1 MFGLFGEAL
10 FTKDDNLLSMGQLC
24 FSAAVVFINTKM
36 LILEMHN
43 KTIISAV
50 AWVISVGGWFMWNIL
65 LSLVFKISGNKNYLL
80 YPLSQGFLHRFGTNL
95 LWWLVL
101 ILTLAALIVLE
112 LGVSSLRKTFW
123 PTDTDVF
130 QELQKDVFIRKRFEE
145 TARGEEEVEM
155 GREREKDSLEM
166 QREGEIQELLDR
178 PRVMDDENT
187 GLVKS
192 PVETITSPL
201 RTVSGSLT
209 RRKFSVDAG
218 GGGVVDKGR
227 GGQKLRHSVDI
238 AEVLGRK

>member
-1 MFGLFGEAL
+1 
-10 FTKDDNLLSMGQLC
+10 
-24 FSAAVVFINTKM
+24 
-36 LILEMHN
+36 
-43 KTIISAV
+43 
-50 AWVISVGGWFMWNIL
+50 
-65 LSLVFKISGNKNYLL
+65 
-80 YPLSQGFLHRFGTNL
+80 
-95 LWWLVL
+95 
-101 ILTLAALIVLE
+101 VLE

-130 QELQKDVFIRKRFEE
+130 QELQKDAFIRKRFEE

-155 GREREKDSLEM
+155 GREREKDRLEM

-192 PVETITSPL
+192 PVETVTSPL
-201 RTVSGSLT
+201 RTVTGSLT

-218 GGGVVDKGR
+218 GAGVVDKGR